1 MFKALRYMSA
11 LLFLMNPSLFC
22 TDVLLEFK
30 VAGFFPTNS
39 CVKKIYGKGA
49 VLYGPEVTAQLC
61 NTQWYGFASVDF
73 LSKEGHSIGL
83 CERTKM
89 SVALLALGAKYFVPF
104 CYGDFYVGLGFSPL
118 HLKTRNCSPFVA
130 PTTSKWGF
138 GGIAKVGAYFDLP
151 CNYFLDLFI
160 DYNFAKVSCQNCF
173 ASVIP
178 LKAKLNGVIVGL
190 GLGYRFN

>member
-1 MFKALRYMSA
+1 MLKILRFACA
-11 LLFLMNPSLFC
+11 LLSGIYAPLYC

-30 VAGFFPTNS
+30 AAGFFPTNS

-61 NTQWYGFASVDF
+61 DTQWYGFASVDF
-73 LSKEGHSIGL
+73 LSKKGHSIGL

-89 SVALLALGAKYFVPF
+89 SVALLAFGAKYFVPF
-104 CYGDFYVGLGFSPL
+104 CYGDFYVGLGFSPV
-118 HLKTRNCSPFVA
+118 HLKTRNCSLFVA

-138 GGIAKVGAYFDLP
+138 GGVAKVGAYFDLR

-160 DYNFAKVSCQNCF
+160 DYNFTKVGCQRCLQ
-173 ASVIP
+173 SVIP
-178 LKAKLNGVIVGL
+178 LKAKLNGVIVGF